1 MRQRLQLLRMAVLNG
16 LFARR
21 LRALERLLL
30 LHVLARRGLLLLHL
44 PLGQRLHL
52 LLMLAL
58 ERLDLLLMLLLL
70 ELLLLFGGRGP
81 HRLMLRLRGRL
92 LRLMLHL
99 GSRCGG
105 VLLGMRAL
113 ERGHLLRVLLFEGLP
128 PRLVLAAD
136 RL

>member
-44 PLGQRLHL
+44 PLGQRLH
-52 LLMLAL
+52 
-58 ERLDLLLMLLLL
+58 LLLMLLLL